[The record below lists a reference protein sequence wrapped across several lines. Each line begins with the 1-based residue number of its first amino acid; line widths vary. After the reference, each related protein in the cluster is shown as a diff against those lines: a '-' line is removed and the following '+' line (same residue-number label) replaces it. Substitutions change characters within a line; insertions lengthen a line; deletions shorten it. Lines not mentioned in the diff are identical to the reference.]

1 MDNQERRAVEEAYDD
16 TMRKLNQ
23 AEDILNDYHTQLQQ
37 KTRQLVDYVY
47 SFYRDI
53 PGGFSSSLSQP
64 FESVLDSYHHEM
76 RNKQQDIEACRD
88 EARHAFSR
96 KMDW

>member
-1 MDNQERRAVEEAYDD
+1 
-16 TMRKLNQ
+16 MRKLNQ
-23 AEDILNDYHTQLQQ
+23 AEDLLNDYHTQMQQ

-64 FESVLDSYHHEM
+64 FESVLDSFHHEM
-76 RNKQQDIEACRD
+76 RNKQQDIEDCRD
-88 EARHAFSR
+88 EARRTFSS

>member
-16 TMRKLNQ
+16 TMRQLNQ
-23 AEDILNDYHTQLQQ
+23 AEDIVNDYHSQMQQ

-53 PGGFSSSLSQP
+53 NMIC
-64 FESVLDSYHHEM
+64 SV
-76 RNKQQDIEACRD
+76 
-88 EARHAFSR
+88 R
-96 KMDW
+96 KNLAK